1 MTFYSF
7 GTLMH
12 LDPTSLRLFLSVLEE
27 GTIARAAEREFI
39 AAAAVS
45 KRISELEESLKT
57 KLLTRTNKGVT
68 PTTAGLALSSLA
80 RRALHG
86 LEDVAIQMS
95 EYSSGARGIVRVVA
109 NISVITQFLPD
120 DIKRFHAKYPNVQI
134 QLEEKVSTLI
144 IKAVQ
149 ENSADVGIFSN
160 CYAGDNLQVLPYKKD
175 RLTLI
180 VPAGHPLLKKKKLK
194 FEEALNYD
202 FIGLHQGSNINHI
215 VAHAADNIQRN
226 MNIKIQV
233 TGFDTL
239 CFMVDAALGIGVL
252 PVTIARMYSKIFD
265 IRLIPIE
272 EDWSTRSIDI
282 CMRSK
287 ESLPTAARL
296 FVEHLTMEQ

>member
-1 MTFYSF
+1 
-7 GTLMH
+7 MH

-27 GTIARAAEREFI
+27 GTIAGTAEREFI

-45 KRISELEESLKT
+45 KRISELEEALKT
-57 KLLTRTNKGVT
+57 TLLTRTNKGVT

-86 LEDVAIQMS
+86 LEDISIQMS
-95 EYSSGARGIVRVVA
+95 EYSSGERGIVRVVA
-109 NISVITQFLPD
+109 NISVITQFLPK
-120 DIKRFHAKYPNVQI
+120 DIKRFHAQYPNVQI

-149 ENSADVGIFSN
+149 ENAADVGIFSN
-160 CYAGDNLQVLPYKKD
+160 SYSGDNLQVLPYKKD
-175 RLTLI
+175 RLALI
-180 VPAGHPLLKKKKLK
+180 VPADHALLKREKIK
-194 FEEALNYD
+194 FEEALDYD

-215 VAHAADNIQRN
+215 VAHAADNMQRN

-239 CFMVDAALGIGVL
+239 CFMVDAGLGIGVL
-252 PVTIARMYSKIFD
+252 PVNIAKLYSNIFD
-265 IRLIPIE
+265 IKLIPIDE
-272 EDWSTRSIDI
+272 NWAKRSIDI

-287 ESLPTAARL
+287 ESLPSAARL
-296 FVEHLTMEQ
+296 FVDHLTMEQ